1 MAIKKKLPAKSSKS
15 VPQRS
20 KSVAAKKTATK
31 KVEKKEPKK
40 VKKTIAKKSKKKV
53 KKGKSRLT
61 ITEQVEKVL
70 DTLRPYLISD
80 GGNIEL
86 LGVDETNGIVT
97 VHLVGACASCSSAQ
111 VTLYAGVEKTLK
123 EKVPQI
129 NALIAI

>member
-1 MAIKKKLPAKSSKS
+1 MAIRKKSTSAKKPAKN
-15 VPQRS
+15 
-20 KSVAAKKTATK
+20 VADL
-31 KVEKKEPKK
+31 
-40 VKKTIAKKSKKKV
+40 KKKV
-53 KKGKSRLT
+53 RKTETKTKGRTKGKPKSKSKPKPKLT

-111 VTLYAGVEKTLK
+111 VTLYAGVEKTIK
-123 EKVPQI
+123 EKIPQI
-129 NALIAI
+129 NALIAV

>member
-1 MAIKKKLPAKSSKS
+1 MASQEKSKTIKKSTKVKVVSAKKKISSK
-15 VPQRS
+15 
-20 KSVAAKKTATK
+20 KSAKVAAKKTK
-31 KVEKKEPKK
+31 EKK
-40 VKKTIAKKSKKKV
+40 IKKSK
-53 KKGKSRLT
+53 LT

-123 EKVPQI
+123 EKIPQI
-129 NALIAI
+129 NALIAV

>member
-1 MAIKKKLPAKSSKS
+1 MAIRKKNS
-15 VPQRS
+15 R
-20 KSVAAKKTATK
+20 AKKP
-31 KVEKKEPKK
+31 PKN
-40 VKKTIAKKSKKKV
+40 VADVKKKV
-53 KKGKSRLT
+53 RKTETKIKTKGKPKSHSKLT

-111 VTLYAGVEKTLK
+111 VTLYAGVEKTIK
-123 EKVPQI
+123 EKIPQI
-129 NALIAI
+129 NALIAV

>member
-1 MAIKKKLPAKSSKS
+1 MAIRKKSSSAKNPAKN
-15 VPQRS
+15 
-20 KSVAAKKTATK
+20 VAN
-31 KVEKKEPKK
+31 V
-40 VKKTIAKKSKKKV
+40 KKKV
-53 KKGKSRLT
+53 RKTETKVKTKGRTKAKPKSKLT

-111 VTLYAGVEKTLK
+111 VTLYAGVEKTIK
-123 EKVPQI
+123 EKIPQI
-129 NALIAI
+129 NALIAV

>member
-1 MAIKKKLPAKSSKS
+1 MAIRKKSTSAKKPAKNVADVKMKVLKTETKTKGRTKGRTKGKPKSKS
-15 VPQRS
+15 
-20 KSVAAKKTATK
+20 K
-31 KVEKKEPKK
+31 PK
-40 VKKTIAKKSKKKV
+40 
-53 KKGKSRLT
+53 LT

-111 VTLYAGVEKTLK
+111 VTLYAGVEKTIK
-123 EKVPQI
+123 EKIPQI
-129 NALIAI
+129 NALIAV

>member
-1 MAIKKKLPAKSSKS
+1 MAIRKKSTSAKKPAKN
-15 VPQRS
+15 
-20 KSVAAKKTATK
+20 VAD
-31 KVEKKEPKK
+31 V
-40 VKKTIAKKSKKKV
+40 KKKV
-53 KKGKSRLT
+53 LKTETKTKGRTKGKPKSKSKSKPKLT

-111 VTLYAGVEKTLK
+111 VTLYAGVEKTIK
-123 EKVPQI
+123 EKIPQI
-129 NALIAI
+129 NALIAV

>member
-1 MAIKKKLPAKSSKS
+1 MAIKKKIPARLSKS
-15 VPQRS
+15 TPPKS
-20 KSVAAKKTATK
+20 KSVALKKVVTK

-40 VKKTIAKKSKKKV
+40 VKKTVAKKSTKKA
-53 KKGKSRLT
+53 KKRKSRLT

-129 NALIAI
+129 NALIAV

>member
-1 MAIKKKLPAKSSKS
+1 MAVQKKNKVAKTSKTFVTSKKSTKSKVVSVKKKTSSK
-15 VPQRS
+15 
-20 KSVAAKKTATK
+20 KSV
-31 KVEKKEPKK
+31 KVVKKK
-40 VKKTIAKKSKKKV
+40 VKAKKSK
-53 KKGKSRLT
+53 LT

-123 EKVPQI
+123 EKIPQI
-129 NALIAI
+129 NALIAV

>member
-1 MAIKKKLPAKSSKS
+1 MAIRKKSTSAKKPAKN
-15 VPQRS
+15 
-20 KSVAAKKTATK
+20 VAD
-31 KVEKKEPKK
+31 V
-40 VKKTIAKKSKKKV
+40 KKKV
-53 KKGKSRLT
+53 LKTETKTKGRTKGKPKSKSKSKPKPKLT

-111 VTLYAGVEKTLK
+111 VTLYAGVEKTIK
-123 EKVPQI
+123 EKIPQI
-129 NALIAI
+129 NALIAV

>member
-1 MAIKKKLPAKSSKS
+1 MAVQKKKKTTKQGSKTQGISAKSKTSSKKSSK
-15 VPQRS
+15 
-20 KSVAAKKTATK
+20 VA
-31 KVEKKEPKK
+31 
-40 VKKTIAKKSKKKV
+40 VKKTKVKQAKKSK
-53 KKGKSRLT
+53 LT

-123 EKVPQI
+123 EKIPQI
-129 NALIAI
+129 NALIAV

>member
-1 MAIKKKLPAKSSKS
+1 MAIRKKSTSAKKPAKN
-15 VPQRS
+15 
-20 KSVAAKKTATK
+20 VAD
-31 KVEKKEPKK
+31 V
-40 VKKTIAKKSKKKV
+40 KKKV
-53 KKGKSRLT
+53 LKTETKIKTKGRTKGKPKSKSKSKLT

-111 VTLYAGVEKTLK
+111 VTLYAGVEKTIK
-123 EKVPQI
+123 EKIPQI
-129 NALIAI
+129 NALIAV

>member
-1 MAIKKKLPAKSSKS
+1 MAIRKKSSSAK
-15 VPQRS
+15 
-20 KSVAAKKTATK
+20 KAAKNVAD
-31 KVEKKEPKK
+31 V
-40 VKKTIAKKSKKKV
+40 KKKV
-53 KKGKSRLT
+53 RKTEIKTKIKTKTETETKGRAKGKPKSQSKLT

-111 VTLYAGVEKTLK
+111 VTLYAGVEKTIK
-123 EKVPQI
+123 EKIPQI
-129 NALIAI
+129 NALIAV

>member
-1 MAIKKKLPAKSSKS
+1 MAIRKKSSS
-15 VPQRS
+15 
-20 KSVAAKKTATK
+20 
-31 KVEKKEPKK
+31 
-40 VKKTIAKKSKKKV
+40 AKKSGKNVADVKKKV
-53 KKGKSRLT
+53 RKTEIKTKIKTKTETETKGRAKGKPKSQSKLT

-111 VTLYAGVEKTLK
+111 VTLYAGVEKTIK
-123 EKVPQI
+123 EKIPQI
-129 NALIAI
+129 NALIAV

>member
-1 MAIKKKLPAKSSKS
+1 MAVQQKNKVAKTSKTFVTSKKSTKSKVVSVKKKTSTKKS
-15 VPQRS
+15 V
-20 KSVAAKKTATK
+20 
-31 KVEKKEPKK
+31 KVVKKK
-40 VKKTIAKKSKKKV
+40 VKAKKSK
-53 KKGKSRLT
+53 LT

-123 EKVPQI
+123 EKIPQI
-129 NALIAI
+129 NALIAV

>member
-1 MAIKKKLPAKSSKS
+1 MAIKKKVSVKSASKAASQKSKS
-15 VPQRS
+15 VS
-20 KSVAAKKTATK
+20 GKKVITK
-31 KVEKKEPKK
+31 KVEKKAAKK
-40 VKKTIAKKSKKKV
+40 TTVKKSTKKKV
-53 KKGKSRLT
+53 KKGKSKLT

-129 NALIAI
+129 NALIAV

>member
-1 MAIKKKLPAKSSKS
+1 MAIKKKVTAQPASNAVSQKSESALGKKA
-15 VPQRS
+15 VT
-20 KSVAAKKTATK
+20 KKAGKKT
-31 KVEKKEPKK
+31 PKK
-40 VKKTIAKKSKKKV
+40 TMVRKSTKKKV
-53 KKGKSRLT
+53 KKGKSKLT

-129 NALIAI
+129 NALIAV